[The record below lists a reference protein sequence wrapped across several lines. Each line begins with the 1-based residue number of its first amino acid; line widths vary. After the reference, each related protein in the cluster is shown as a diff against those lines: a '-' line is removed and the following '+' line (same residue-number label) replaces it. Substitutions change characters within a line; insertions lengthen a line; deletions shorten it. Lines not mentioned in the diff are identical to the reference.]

1 MKNTDIRMPMQ
12 LPQSTGLQRHNG
24 RRDSSSNGEVA
35 GINNRQRT
43 SLARSFRDR
52 LLGKMVD
59 VGTIAFQLSV
69 RACDIS
75 LADIALDDVR
85 VWRRYG
91 VEDGFVDPKILG

>member
-1 MKNTDIRMPMQ
+1 MQ
-12 LPQSTGLQRHNG
+12 LPQSTGFQCHNG

-43 SLARSFRDR
+43 SLARSLRDL

-75 LADIALDDVR
+75 LADIALNDVR
-85 VWRRYG
+85 VWRWYG

>member
-1 MKNTDIRMPMQ
+1 MPMQ

-24 RRDSSSNGEVA
+24 RRDSSSNWEVA

-59 VGTIAFQLSV
+59 VGTIAFQLPV
-69 RACDIS
+69 RACDIT

-85 VWRRYG
+85 VW
-91 VEDGFVDPKILG
+91 